1 MNLPISSQGCIVQ
14 EFTAEW
20 KALLIYYEQVLRPRL
35 RGAHRL
41 TSLRFTGR
49 VNTERELPRAGP

>member
-35 RGAHRL
+35 RGATVSRPYG
-41 TSLRFTGR
+41 SQVG
-49 VNTERELPRAGP
+49 